1 MLEMS
6 VFNALNYNNE
16 VFRGYITW
24 GGILL
29 IKMVLM
35 SLLTG
40 AQRMRKGVSGSFS
53 DVINQKLKLNSF
65 VFRLMIIQRTS
76 ALEPT

>member
-1 MLEMS
+1 MS

-16 VFRGYITW
+16 VFRVYITW
-24 GGILL
+24 GGFLI

-40 AQRMRKGVSGSFS
+40 AQRFRKGVRIEALTVLTF
-53 DVINQKLKLNSF
+53 LKSIL
-65 VFRLMIIQRTS
+65 T
-76 ALEPT
+76 T